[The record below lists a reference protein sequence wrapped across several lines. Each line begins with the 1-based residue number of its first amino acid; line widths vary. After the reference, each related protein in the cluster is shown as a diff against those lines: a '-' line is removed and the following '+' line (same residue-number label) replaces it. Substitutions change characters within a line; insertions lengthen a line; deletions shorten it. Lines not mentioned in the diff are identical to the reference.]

1 MPPRTFDIPSVAST
15 STVIS
20 IVVLAQLACTSL
32 WFAGNAVLPDIQAL
46 WQLPAAASGVILSAV
61 QAGFVVGTL
70 LFAVYALS
78 DRFQASTVFLACAV
92 LGALSN
98 LAIATVC
105 DGVASLVVARFL
117 TGFFLAGIYPVGM
130 KIAASWCAGGL
141 GKALGYLV
149 GALVLG
155 TALPYFIRGIG
166 ADLPWASVIVTCSVA
181 SVLGGLAIYFWV
193 PSGPYLPARSPFDF
207 SALPKIFKSRDL
219 RSAAF
224 GYFGHMWELYALWA
238 FVPLIFRHYA
248 EKNGIVDFNVA
259 LATSLMIGVGA
270 VGCILGGELAQRFGS
285 ARVAFTQLLTS
296 GLLCVFSVVLF
307 DAPPWVFF
315 ALLAIWGITVVGD
328 SPQFSSLV
336 GASAPREYVGTA
348 FTIVNCIGFAITAVS
363 IHLLGYLSTRVP
375 TEYLFLALIPGPVL
389 GLISAVPLIYR
400 PSGVRS
406 NDLQQEKAHGS

>member
-1 MPPRTFDIPSVAST
+1 MSGPTTA
-15 STVIS
+15 TVIP
-20 IVVLAQLACTSL
+20 IVVVAQLACTSL
-32 WFAGNAVLPDIQAL
+32 WFAGNAVLPDIQML
-46 WQLPAAASGVILSAV
+46 WQLPAASAGMILSAV

-70 LFAVYALS
+70 LFAVYSLS
-78 DRFQASTVFLACAV
+78 DRFRASTVFLACAV

-105 DGVASLVVARFL
+105 DDVASLMAARFL

-155 TALPYFIRGIG
+155 TALPYFIRGLG
-166 ADLPWASVIVTCSVA
+166 ADLPWASVVVTCSIV

-193 PSGPYLPARSPFDF
+193 PSGPYLPARSPFDL
-207 SALPKIFKSRDL
+207 SALPKIFRSKDL
-219 RSAAF
+219 RAAAF

-248 EKNGIVDFNVA
+248 ERNGLAGFNVA
-259 LATSLMIGVGA
+259 LASSLMIGAGA
-270 VGCILGGELAQRFGS
+270 IGCILGGELVQRFGS
-285 ARVAFTQLLTS
+285 ARVALTQLLTS
-296 GLLCVFSVVLF
+296 GLLCVLSVF
-307 DAPPWVFF
+307 IFEAPPLVFF
-315 ALLAIWGITVVGD
+315 ALLGLWGMTVAGD

-336 GASAPREYVGTA
+336 GANAPRAYVGTA
-348 FTIVNCIGFAITAVS
+348 FTIVNCIGFSITAVS

-375 TEYLFLALIPGPVL
+375 TEYLFLALAPGPLV
-389 GLISAVPLIYR
+389 GLTSAGALLRRRNVAAA
-400 PSGVRS
+400 
-406 NDLQQEKAHGS
+406 NAQQQEKSP